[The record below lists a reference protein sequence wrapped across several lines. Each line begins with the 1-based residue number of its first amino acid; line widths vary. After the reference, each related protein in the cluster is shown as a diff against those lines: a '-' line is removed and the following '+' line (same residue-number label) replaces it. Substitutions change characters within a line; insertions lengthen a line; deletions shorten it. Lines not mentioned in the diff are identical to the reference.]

1 MARYGGAD
9 SGLNG
14 NPPRPIIPGGMP
26 GPFKAGGND
35 KEAGDGRIDGAF
47 DVGGMDWLLFVSKL
61 GWGERVFTGGT
72 ERVEFEFTADVVVA
86 VIIFEPALLV
96 TGTTGGVDDPSLDGI
111 EIDDRDDV
119 DETGDGIA
127 VTPLLDVVFVLDVGA
142 SKFDIVG
149 ECFLLLVDPLFVP
162 GAWIVGEET
171 IDCLEFGDDTEV
183 DVLVHVV
190 GILLAAVGATEADLP
205 FAMGV
210 VVAGCWPLLC
220 NGPICCGSDGKFELR
235 VSFVT

>member
-1 MARYGGAD
+1 M
-9 SGLNG
+9 
-14 NPPRPIIPGGMP
+14 
-26 GPFKAGGND
+26 
-35 KEAGDGRIDGAF
+35 
-47 DVGGMDWLLFVSKL
+47 
-61 GWGERVFTGGT
+61 FTGGT

-149 ECFLLLVDPLFVP
+149 EFFLLLVDPLFVP
-162 GAWIVGEET
+162 GA
-171 IDCLEFGDDTEV
+171 
-183 DVLVHVV
+183 
-190 GILLAAVGATEADLP
+190 
-205 FAMGV
+205 
-210 VVAGCWPLLC
+210 
-220 NGPICCGSDGKFELR
+220 
-235 VSFVT
+235 